1 MVHPKFNI
9 TKKFFL
15 CLVPLSVTFT
25 GCFGYRD
32 VVDPYYPKRY
42 NVDARNSVRT
52 ALAPQVSNGNVL
64 DQTVW
69 DFHFESGKPELNAM
83 GKDHLERL
91 ARRRPVAQEVIFLQV
106 TRNLDTKGTYEKIT
120 DLDDDEI
127 KMLTD
132 EDRDEFEEKKNIYER
147 RKQKERK
154 EINELKKMNGFIE
167 LKKLGILND
176 EDTKKLKELVE
187 KNKNKELYKT
197 KELKELN
204 IARSENIKA
213 YMTKISQDK
222 VHPEFQVVLHDPAE
236 VSGSGIEADIII
248 TNKQSGVKGSITYI
262 SQGQSGSS
270 SGGSNSGQS
279 SSGGGGGGGSSGTG
293 GN

>member
-15 CLVPLSVTFT
+15 CLVPLSLTFT

-83 GKDHLERL
+83 GKDHLKRL

-106 TRNLDTKGTYEKIT
+106 AQNP
-120 DLDDDEI
+120 DE
-127 KMLTD
+127 
-132 EDRDEFEEKKNIYER
+132 NV
-147 RKQKERK
+147 
-154 EINELKKMNGFIE
+154 N
-167 LKKLGILND
+167 
-176 EDTKKLKELVE
+176 
-187 KNKNKELYKT
+187 NKELNK
-197 KELKELN
+197 
-204 IARSENIKA
+204 ARSENIKT
-213 YMTKISQDK
+213 YITKISQDK

-236 VSGSGIEADIII
+236 VSGSGIEAARIINGKI
-248 TNKQSGVKGSITYI
+248 SGVIGSVTYD
-262 SQGQSGSS
+262 QSGSS
-270 SGGSNSGQS
+270 SGGSNM
-279 SSGGGGGGGSSGTG
+279 GGGGGSSGSSSGTGNTG
-293 GN
+293 GY

>member
-15 CLVPLSVTFT
+15 CLVPLSLTFT

-83 GKDHLERL
+83 GKDHLKRL

-106 TRNLDTKGTYEKIT
+106 AQNP
-120 DLDDDEI
+120 
-127 KMLTD
+127 
-132 EDRDEFEEKKNIYER
+132 
-147 RKQKERK
+147 
-154 EINELKKMNGFIE
+154 NENV
-167 LKKLGILND
+167 N
-176 EDTKKLKELVE
+176 
-187 KNKNKELYKT
+187 NKELNK
-197 KELKELN
+197 
-204 IARSENIKA
+204 ARSENIKT
-213 YMTKISQDK
+213 YITKISQDK

-236 VSGSGIEADIII
+236 VSGSGIEANRIMGGKI
-248 TNKQSGVKGSITYI
+248 SGVSGVFIP
-262 SQGQSGSS
+262 GQSGSS
-270 SGGSNSGQS
+270 AGGNSGQS
-279 SSGGGGGGGSSGTG
+279 ANGNGNTQVNISGGF
-293 GN
+293 

>member
-1 MVHPKFNI
+1 MVHSKFNI
-9 TKKFFL
+9 NKNFFL
-15 CLVPLSVTFT
+15 CLVPLSLTIT

-132 EDRDEFEEKKNIYER
+132 EDRDEFEEQKNIYER

>member
-15 CLVPLSVTFT
+15 CLVPLSLTFT

-42 NVDARNSVRT
+42 NVDARNSVRA

-69 DFHFESGKPELNAM
+69 DFHFETGKPELNAM
-83 GKDHLERL
+83 GKDHLKRL

-106 TRNLDTKGTYEKIT
+106 AQNP
-120 DLDDDEI
+120 DE
-127 KMLTD
+127 
-132 EDRDEFEEKKNIYER
+132 NA
-147 RKQKERK
+147 
-154 EINELKKMNGFIE
+154 N
-167 LKKLGILND
+167 
-176 EDTKKLKELVE
+176 
-187 KNKNKELYKT
+187 NKELNK
-197 KELKELN
+197 
-204 IARSENIKA
+204 ARSENIKT

-236 VSGSGIEADIII
+236 VSGSGIEAARIIGG
-248 TNKQSGVKGSITYI
+248 KQSGVSGVFTN
-262 SQGQSGSS
+262 GQSGSS
-270 SGGSNSGQS
+270 SGGSNTG
-279 SSGGGGGGGSSGTG
+279 SSGSGSGTSGSSSGTG
-293 GN
+293 NTGGY